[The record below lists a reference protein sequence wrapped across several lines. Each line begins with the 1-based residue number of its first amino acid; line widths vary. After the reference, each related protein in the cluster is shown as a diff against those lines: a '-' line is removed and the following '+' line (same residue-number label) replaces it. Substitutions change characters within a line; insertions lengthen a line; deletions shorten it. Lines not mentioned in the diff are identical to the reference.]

1 MEYEHK
7 KSVAQQVMLQALY
20 KTLSKGYSELE
31 SIPVKAIKNCKL
43 DQDDLDEANYLLAQQ
58 EENVLPSIALQS
70 VEMEGFVSDVNQ
82 QNQPDLTESG
92 KSQDLDAPSVN
103 VAV

>member
-31 SIPVKAIKNCKL
+31 AIPMKAIKNCKL
-43 DQDDLDEANYLLAQQ
+43 EQIDLDEANHLLAQQ
-58 EENVLPSIALQS
+58 DEDALPSIALQS
-70 VEMEGFVSDVNQ
+70 VEMDGFVSDVNRL
-82 QNQPDLTESG
+82 NQPENTESG
-92 KSQDLDAPSVN
+92 KSQDLDAASVTVN
-103 VAV
+103 A